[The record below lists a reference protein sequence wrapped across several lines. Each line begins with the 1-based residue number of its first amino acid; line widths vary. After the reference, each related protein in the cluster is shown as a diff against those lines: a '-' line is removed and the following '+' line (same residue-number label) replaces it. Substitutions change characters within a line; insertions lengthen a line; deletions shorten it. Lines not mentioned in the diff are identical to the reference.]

1 MKFLNGSDKDLVAR
15 ARDVVSNSIMAE
27 ISKEDPQGH
36 DEYKD
41 AVRHHIVATFQRLRL
56 LLLVLDHLMEIYN
69 SSP

>member
-1 MKFLNGSDKDLVAR
+1 MQFINGSDKDLVAR

-27 ISKEDPQGH
+27 IAKEDPQGQ

-56 LLLVLDHLMEIYN
+56 LLLVLDNLMEVFN
-69 SSP
+69 STN